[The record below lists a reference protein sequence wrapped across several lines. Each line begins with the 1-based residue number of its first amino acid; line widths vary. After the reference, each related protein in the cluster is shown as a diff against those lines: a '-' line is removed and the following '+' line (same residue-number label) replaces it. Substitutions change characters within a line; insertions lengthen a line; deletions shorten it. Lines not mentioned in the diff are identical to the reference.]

1 MIIRLATLSDAKGIA
16 KVHVD
21 SWRSTYTSIIPDDYL
36 YGLSYEG
43 REKLWE
49 DNMSKSKVYVA
60 ESESGEIVGFST
72 GGKERSEKYKDFTG
86 ELYAIYIL
94 KEYQGQG
101 IGKKLMN
108 PVINDLIKLDIFS
121 MIVLV
126 LEKNSSRYFY
136 EAIGGKQIDLLEIK
150 MAGQK
155 LNEVVYGW
163 NDIRL
168 LSV

>member
-60 ESESGEIVGFST
+60 ESESGKIVGFST
-72 GGKERSEKYKDFTG
+72 GGKERSGKYNDFTG

-94 KEYQGQG
+94 EEYQGQG
-101 IGKKLMN
+101 IGRKLIK
-108 PVINDLIKLDIFS
+108 PVIEDLIESDISS
-121 MIVLV
+121 MLVLV
-126 LEKNSSRYFY
+126 LEQNNSRYFY
-136 EAIGGKQIDLLEIK
+136 EAIGGKPIDLLEVVI
-150 MAGQK
+150 AGQK
-155 LNEVVYGW
+155 LKELVYGW
-163 NDIRL
+163 DDIRL
-168 LSV
+168 LSI